1 MRKVLLI
8 IASIFAV
15 TCANASNV
23 EKIQFANAGSFSLGI
38 MAGTPASLG
47 WGPNKSANAKTPMF
61 SVDAMIGLKDG
72 FIHTNK
78 FGDNG
83 AIDLG
88 LFLGYCLYGIDF
100 EGITTNAEMSSK
112 WWRLPIAARCGFN
125 WEFVKNLDVYA
136 GVQGGVAIYHSTTTS
151 KSKNFESK
159 VSDSDTD
166 GILGLYSGAKWMFSD
181 FFGVKVDFS
190 KDWLG
195 DGDDVPNM
203 SAGIQLNF

>member
-1 MRKVLLI
+1 MRKFLLI
-8 IASIFAV
+8 IASLFTI
-15 TCANASNV
+15 TCASASNV
-23 EKIQFANAGSFSLGI
+23 EKIQFANAGSFSLGV

-47 WGPNKSANAKTPMF
+47 WGPNKSVNAKTPMF

-88 LFLGYCLYGIDF
+88 LFLGYCLYGYDMMPLNIHTE
-100 EGITTNAEMSSK
+100 EGVN
-112 WWRLPIAARCGFN
+112 WWRMPIAARCGFN
-125 WEFVKNLDVYA
+125 WEFVKNLDFYA
-136 GVQGGVAIYHSTTTS
+136 GVQGGVSIYHSKVTTKTYGVEVKTTS
-151 KSKNFESK
+151 
-159 VSDSDTD
+159 SDTD